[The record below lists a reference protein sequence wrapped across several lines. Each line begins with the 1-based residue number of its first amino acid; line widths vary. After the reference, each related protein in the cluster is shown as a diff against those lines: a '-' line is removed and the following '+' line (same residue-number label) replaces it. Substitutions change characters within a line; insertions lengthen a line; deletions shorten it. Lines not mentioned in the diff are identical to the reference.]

1 MLFDPNLPLTCF
13 LSSLSAYHSPVF
25 PTSGLPVHSLH
36 RAAHLCFGMAG
47 LLLHP
52 AAHPSPVHSRISA
65 TDRRFAFAP
74 FENQCC
80 FVRFLFSNRA
90 SLPLLLLSM
99 PNVWRPPLVRARALP
114 AASCHWALPN
124 VAVSAPPRCLK
135 HPPAAAATTV
145 VRFQTA
151 AYLFLVIFCLLT
163 LVHFSTSGKL
173 SPLTRLIAQLIFVSI
188 VGFTP
193 ASKRHFPQL
202 FRILLLSRVAM
213 QCAGAPLPTPSHHAL
228 RPCSSSGHGM
238 RQLLSCV
245 TLEGEGRRRGLLGAC
260 STQRLQLRD
269 QHLPC
274 SLRCEHA
281 AWHAEWLAQH
291 TIANIA
297 TLFFT

>member
-1 MLFDPNLPLTCF
+1 MLANNGA
-13 LSSLSAYHSPVF
+13 SREPVLLISF
-25 PTSGLPVHSLH
+25 PAPKPTL
-36 RAAHLCFGMAG
+36 AA
-47 LLLHP
+47 
-52 AAHPSPVHSRISA
+52 
-65 TDRRFAFAP
+65 
-74 FENQCC
+74 
-80 FVRFLFSNRA
+80 
-90 SLPLLLLSM
+90 
-99 PNVWRPPLVRARALP
+99 
-114 AASCHWALPN
+114 
-124 VAVSAPPRCLK
+124 SAPPRCLK

-145 VRFQTA
+145 ARFQTA
-151 AYLFLVIFCLLT
+151 ACMFSVIFFCLST

-173 SPLTRLIAQLIFVSI
+173 SPLTRLIAQLISVSI

-193 ASKRHFPQL
+193 ASKRHLPQL
-202 FRILLLSRVAM
+202 FRIPLLSRVAM
-213 QCAGAPLPTPSHHAL
+213 QCAAAPLPTPSHLAL

-238 RQLLSCV
+238 RELLSCV